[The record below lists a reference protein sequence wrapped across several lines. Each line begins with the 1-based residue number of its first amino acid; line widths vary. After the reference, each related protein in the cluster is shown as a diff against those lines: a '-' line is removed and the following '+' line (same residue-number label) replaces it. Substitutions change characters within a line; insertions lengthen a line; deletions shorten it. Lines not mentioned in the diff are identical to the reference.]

1 MVVSTCKIRI
11 RYAETDQM
19 GYCYYG
25 NYSAFL
31 EMGRVEALRDLG
43 IRYRDLEKNGIM
55 LPVSTLEINYRIP
68 LRYDEIITVET
79 TIFDFPKGTRIKFDN
94 KIFNEKG
101 DLASTAKVVLVFAS
115 VKTGKPVSVPREI
128 SAILKPHF

>member
-115 VKTGKPVSVPREI
+115 VKTGKPVSVPPEI
-128 SAILKPHF
+128 STILKPHF

>member
-128 SAILKPHF
+128 STILKPHF

>member
-1 MVVSTCKIRI
+1 MVVSTCKIRV

-31 EMGRVEALRDLG
+31 EMGRVEALRDLS
-43 IRYRDLEKNGIM
+43 IRYRNLEKSGIM

-79 TIFDFPKGTRIKFDN
+79 TIFDFPNGTRIKFDN

-128 SAILKPHF
+128 STILKPHF

>member
-1 MVVSTCKIRI
+1 MVVSTCKIRV

-43 IRYRDLEKNGIM
+43 IRYRDLEKSGIM

-79 TIFDFPKGTRIKFDN
+79 TISDFPKGTRIK
-94 KIFNEKG
+94 
-101 DLASTAKVVLVFAS
+101 LL
-115 VKTGKPVSVPREI
+115 
-128 SAILKPHF
+128 

>member
-43 IRYRDLEKNGIM
+43 IRYRDLEKSGIM

-68 LRYDEIITVET
+68 LGYDEIITVET
-79 TIFDFPKGTRIKFDN
+79 TISDFPEGTRIKFDN

-115 VKTGKPVSVPREI
+115 VKTGKPVSIPREI
-128 SAILKPHF
+128 ITILKPHF

>member
-1 MVVSTCKIRI
+1 
-11 RYAETDQM
+11 M

-43 IRYRDLEKNGIM
+43 IRYRDLEKSGIM

-79 TIFDFPKGTRIKFDN
+79 TISDFPKGTRIKFDN

-128 SAILKPHF
+128 STILKPHF

>member
-79 TIFDFPKGTRIKFDN
+79 TIFDFPEGTRIKFDN

-115 VKTGKPVSVPREI
+115 VKTGKPVSVPPEI
-128 SAILKPHF
+128 STTLKPHF

>member
-43 IRYRDLEKNGIM
+43 IRYRDLENSGIM
-55 LPVSTLEINYRIP
+55 LPVSTLQINYRIP

-79 TIFDFPKGTRIKFDN
+79 TISDFPEGTRIKFDN

-128 SAILKPHF
+128 STILKPHF

>member
-1 MVVSTCKIRI
+1 
-11 RYAETDQM
+11 M

-43 IRYRDLEKNGIM
+43 IRYRDLEKSGIM
-55 LPVSTLEINYRIP
+55 LPVSTLQINYRIP

-79 TIFDFPKGTRIKFDN
+79 TISDFPEGTRIKFDN

-115 VKTGKPVSVPREI
+115 VKTGKPVSVPPEI
-128 SAILKPHF
+128 STTLKPHF

>member
-1 MVVSTCKIRI
+1 
-11 RYAETDQM
+11 M

-43 IRYRDLEKNGIM
+43 IRYRDLEKSGIM

-79 TIFDFPKGTRIKFDN
+79 TIFDFPEGTRIKFDN

-128 SAILKPHF
+128 STILKPHF